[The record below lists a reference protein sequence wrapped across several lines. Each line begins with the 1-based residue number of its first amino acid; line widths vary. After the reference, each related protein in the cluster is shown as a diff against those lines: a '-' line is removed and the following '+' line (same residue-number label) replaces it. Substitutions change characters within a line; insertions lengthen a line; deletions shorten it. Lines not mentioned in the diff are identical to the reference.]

1 MLPKCLLTGASG
13 GIGKAVAKQL
23 AEKGYS
29 LVLQGRKREKLA
41 QLLSK
46 LPGQHEMVIGDLNSE
61 TDRGLILSKAFQSGE
76 PTVLI
81 NNAGVSLFSAFN
93 QLESNEISQT
103 IETNL
108 TSTILFTYEFLR
120 RISFQK
126 STVVNIG
133 SAFGAIGYPG
143 YSIYCASKFGLK
155 GFTEALSRE
164 FANSDIRVCYFAPR
178 ATDTNI
184 NPTNVIEMNKSLGS
198 KTDSPD
204 VVATELLEL
213 LEGTGLRRSVGWPE
227 KFFARLN
234 GVFPEIVDRAL
245 NKSLPTILKFTEGKN
260 YE

>member
-13 GIGKAVAKQL
+13 GIGQAVAKQL
-23 AEKGYS
+23 ADKGYS
-29 LVLQGRKREKLA
+29 LVLQGRNREKLT
-41 QLLSK
+41 QLLST
-46 LPGQHEMVIGDLNSE
+46 LPGQHEIVIGDLNSE
-61 TDRGLILSKAFQSGE
+61 TDRALILSKAFQSGE

-81 NNAGVSLFSAFN
+81 NNAGVSLFSALN

-120 RISFQK
+120 RINFQK
-126 STVVNIG
+126 STILNVG

-155 GFTEALSRE
+155 GFTEAISRE

-184 NPTNVIEMNKSLGS
+184 NSTNVVEMNKSLGS
-198 KTDSPD
+198 QIDPPD
-204 VVATELLEL
+204 VVAKELIEL
-213 LEGTGLRRSVGWPE
+213 LEGSGLRRSVGWPE
-227 KFFARLN
+227 KLFARLN
-234 GVFPEIVDRAL
+234 GVFPEIVD
-245 NKSLPTILKFTEGKN
+245 KSIKKQTEEILTFVRGEQ
-260 YE
+260 